1 MTGSHEARGSIPLS
15 STKDIKKSQP
25 CWLAFFYILYLVSER
40 KPGIFSNIKEDKN
53 YNHPSTICRTY
64 GAGRN
69 TLVFRGLKFEPD
81 SEIGKNNSFRSGT
94 I

>member
-1 MTGSHEARGSIPLS
+1 M
-15 STKDIKKSQP
+15 
-25 CWLAFFYILYLVSER
+25 SER
-40 KPGIFSNIKEDKN
+40 NLGFFVEIKAVGNFNRPG
-53 YNHPSTICRTY
+53 TICRTY

-69 TLVFRGLKFEPD
+69 TSVFRGLKFEPD